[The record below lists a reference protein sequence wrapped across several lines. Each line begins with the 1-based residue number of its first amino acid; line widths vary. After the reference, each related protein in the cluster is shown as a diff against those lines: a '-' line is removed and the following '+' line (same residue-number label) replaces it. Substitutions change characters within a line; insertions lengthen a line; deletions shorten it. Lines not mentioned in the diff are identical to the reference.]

1 MTPPLRPLDPAV
13 DSAALPTE
21 QHRRDLLDIDLRP
34 TAEQV
39 ALMVADQYDAV
50 RAVEHAQ
57 ADLARAV
64 DAVATRLL
72 AGAGRMIY
80 VGAGSAG
87 RLGMLDASECPP
99 TFDSDR
105 VIALLAG
112 GGAAMSEAQEAVED
126 DDAAARRDLD
136 RLQVGPEDV
145 VVGIAA
151 SGRTP
156 YTLSAVTEAAGRG
169 ALTVG
174 VSCNPGS
181 PLSTAVEHAI
191 DVLTGPELIAG
202 STRLKAGTAQKI
214 VLNTFSTL
222 TMLRLGRTF
231 GNLMVDVRST
241 NTKLRLRTRQIVIA
255 ATGAT
260 DDEVDTALAAAE
272 GRPKVAILALMTGV
286 DADTAAARLRATGGR
301 VRPAMEA

>member
-1 MTPPLRPLDPAV
+1 MTPPLRPLEPAV
-13 DSAALPTE
+13 DPAALPTE
-21 QHRRDLLDIDLRP
+21 QHRRDLLDLDLRP
-34 TAEQV
+34 TAQQV
-39 ALMVADQYDAV
+39 ELMVADQYDAV

-72 AGAGRMIY
+72 AGAGRMVY

-105 VIALLAG
+105 VVALLAG
-112 GGAAMSEAQEAVED
+112 GGAAMSQAQEAVED
-126 DDAAARRDLD
+126 DDTAARQDLD

-156 YTLSAVTEAAGRG
+156 YTLSAVTEAARRG

-181 PLSTAVEHAI
+181 PLSAAVEHAI
-191 DVLTGPELIAG
+191 EVLTGPELIAG

-255 ATGAT
+255 ATGAAE
-260 DDEVDTALAAAE
+260 DEVDTALATAG
-272 GRPKVAILALMTGV
+272 GRPKVAILALLTGV
-286 DADTAAARLRATGGR
+286 DPDTAAARLEATDGR